1 VQAFCYSTVV
11 ITGISIP
18 KSWFPLRRT
27 HATIIVRMLHKI
39 EEGNDMWN
47 ERYSEPGF
55 AFGTEP
61 NDFLREA
68 FKYIPAGGR
77 VLCLA
82 EGEGRNAVFLAQQG
96 YRVTAMDLSDV
107 GLNKALKL
115 AMDKDVTITTQVA
128 DLADYS
134 FGLEEWD
141 GIVSIWAHTPT
152 DVRQYI
158 HAQIEPALKPNGV
171 FILEAYTEQQL
182 TMDAIGGPPASQKER
197 FNSLENLQTE
207 LTELEEIIGV
217 EKQRMISE
225 GKRHQGFSAVVQF
238 IGRKK

>member
-1 VQAFCYSTVV
+1 
-11 ITGISIP
+11 
-18 KSWFPLRRT
+18 
-27 HATIIVRMLHKI
+27 
-39 EEGNDMWN
+39 MWN
-47 ERYSEPGF
+47 ECYSEPGF

-61 NDFLREA
+61 NDFLKEQ
-68 FKYIPAGGR
+68 FQHIPAGGR

-96 YRVTAMDLSDV
+96 YQVTAMDLSDV

-115 AMDKDVTITTQVA
+115 ASERGVSITTQVA
-128 DLADYS
+128 DLADYQ
-134 FGLEEWD
+134 FGEDEWD

-158 HAQIEPALKPNGV
+158 HAQIAPALKPNGV

-182 TMDAIGGPPASQKER
+182 TMDAVGGPPASQQER

-225 GKRHQGFSAVVQF
+225 GERHKGLSAVVQF
-238 IGRKK
+238 IGCKRQ